1 MFSKAC
7 QYGIKATIF
16 IAVKSQEDKRVNVNE
31 IAKEIDSPIAFT
43 AKVLQK
49 LTKSKIINSIKG
61 AAGGFEIKKDQLDKI
76 MMSRIVTSI
85 DGDAIYEGCGLG
97 FGKCSEIKP
106 CAVHFKFKKI
116 REDLK
121 EMLETTS
128 LKALSNDINNE
139 ITFLKR

>member
-16 IAVKSQEDKRVNVNE
+16 IAVRSQENIRVNLNE
-31 IAKEIDSPIAFT
+31 IATEIDSPIAFT

-49 LTKSKIINSIKG
+49 LTKSNIIDSIKG
-61 AAGGFEIKKDQLDKI
+61 ATGGFEIKKDQLDKI
-76 MMSRIVTSI
+76 MISHIVDLI
-85 DGDAIYEGCGLG
+85 DGDSIYKNCGLG
-97 FGKCSEIKP
+97 FDNCSEIMP
-106 CAVHFKFKKI
+106 CSVHFKFKHI

-128 LKALSNDINNE
+128 LLDLSNNINNKLAF
-139 ITFLKR
+139 IKR